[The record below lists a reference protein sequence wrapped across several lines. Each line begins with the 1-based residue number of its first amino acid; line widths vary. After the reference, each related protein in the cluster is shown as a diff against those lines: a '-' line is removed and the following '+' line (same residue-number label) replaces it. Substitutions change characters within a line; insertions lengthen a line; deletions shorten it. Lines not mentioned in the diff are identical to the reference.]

1 MTRILEK
8 TFPNR
13 SDITKD
19 NLMKAAVEI
28 LEKLE
33 RDIDPND
40 TKVRLMRNLSLLDDL
55 ENSFLYLYLQLCNA
69 KQERL
74 HDLPTSRREVPD
86 ESLASLPCEVFFSE
100 KYKALLIDTPVNLGS
115 NRNYANKM
123 QEHILKTLVATAVE
137 KFKEDNDFDLAFS
150 IKKPFSFCLYR
161 RCLEK
166 QSSSVVPDI
175 DNIDSRNIINTI
187 VSELS
192 LDDSYS
198 SLICNVNSIEYV
210 GCKEERGTSILI
222 VEESKRNALEKEF
235 KEEYP
240 KSCSKCSAKLTNCT
254 EKKYKMTARTKNA
267 GQDLSYPA
275 F

>member
-8 TFPNR
+8 TFANR

-19 NLMKAAVEI
+19 NLMKAVDEI

-74 HDLPTSRREVPD
+74 HDLPASRREASD

-150 IKKPFSFCLYR
+150 IKKPFSFSLYR

-210 GCKEERGTSILI
+210 VRKEERGTSILI

-235 KEEYP
+235 L
-240 KSCSKCSAKLTNCT
+240 SKN
-254 EKKYKMTARTKNA
+254 RT
-267 GQDLSYPA
+267 LS
-275 F
+275 FLRNR